1 MGFSVCLV
9 IVLIR
14 GVSNKNES
22 RVMTTKRS
30 DIISQS
36 SQDLISPVLPP
47 FLYSK
52 NVNSAPAIKQ
62 NMESQAGDSVISW
75 NINADAKK
83 QEFGEEI

>member
-9 IVLIR
+9 SVFIR

-22 RVMTTKRS
+22 KVITTKRS

-36 SQDLISPVLPP
+36 SQGLISPMLLP

-52 NVNSAPAIKQ
+52 NVSSAPASTQ
-62 NMESQAGDSVISW
+62 NTESQAGDSVISW
-75 NINADAKK
+75 NIKTDAKK
-83 QEFGEEI
+83 REFSEEI